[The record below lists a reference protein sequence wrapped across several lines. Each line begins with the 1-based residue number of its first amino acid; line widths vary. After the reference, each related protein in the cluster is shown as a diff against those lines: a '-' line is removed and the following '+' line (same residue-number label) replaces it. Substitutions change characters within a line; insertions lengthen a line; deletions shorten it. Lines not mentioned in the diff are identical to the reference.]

1 MIERP
6 RASSHI
12 DTVRQLERV
21 HVAPHD
27 PASPTRVPVTAM
39 AARRRLSAEDDDKD
53 RLHHQQALSG
63 WLDCL
68 TIEVQHR
75 DSQSFYRARSSQRFF
90 FVLRSEC
97 SEPLLRS
104 FADDSLATEHGSIR
118 ITTDSSAF
126 VTTLAE
132 HSFQVVT
139 PFVVIHMRAADDTER
154 SAWLDA
160 LHAAIQC
167 TSVPPVL
174 PQRVLHDARHDV
186 PELYEVLYAT
196 RKPLGMGLSQQP
208 NGQWAE
214 VSRADATAGMFVGSF
229 LNAINSQPV
238 LLLPF
243 EEVLQRLQNW
253 TPPMLLEFRSAPYM
267 AGQLLKRHR
276 GAGRRTSA
284 GRIGAGAGGMLRAA
298 ADPTEWVEASYSLD
312 SSRVLRYRLSP
323 SPQDAKK
330 RMSRFEAMTA
340 AASGGL
346 SRMREAVKQQLSG
359 RGATLQQAANSGA
372 GRGSMN
378 VDSGSVGGT
387 FLMRGGCV
395 RTVTPEEAGI
405 QHAFLLLNGTER
417 LVLAAPDEATRDC
430 WCAHL
435 HYAFAIANGGGF
447 IRRDAEEALASVSP
461 SPMSSAV
468 SSSGG
473 THEAAGASASEGGG
487 GGGSGSGS
495 GSGTVERG
503 TTLHDMMNRT

>member
-1 MIERP
+1 MKRGYADYSADERWE
-6 RASSHI
+6 A
-12 DTVRQLERV
+12 D
-21 HVAPHD
+21 VA
-27 PASPTRVPVTAM
+27 V
-39 AARRRLSAEDDDKD
+39 
-53 RLHHQQALSG
+53 
-63 WLDCL
+63 
-68 TIEVQHR
+68 
-75 DSQSFYRARSSQRFF
+75 
-90 FVLRSEC
+90 
-97 SEPLLRS
+97 
-104 FADDSLATEHGSIR
+104 
-118 ITTDSSAF
+118 
-126 VTTLAE
+126 
-132 HSFQVVT
+132 
-139 PFVVIHMRAADDTER
+139 
-154 SAWLDA
+154 
-160 LHAAIQC
+160 
-167 TSVPPVL
+167 
-174 PQRVLHDARHDV
+174 
-186 PELYEVLYAT
+186 
-196 RKPLGMGLSQQP
+196 
-208 NGQWAE
+208 
-214 VSRADATAGMFVGSF
+214 
-229 LNAINSQPV
+229 
-238 LLLPF
+238 
-243 EEVLQRLQNW
+243 
-253 TPPMLLEFRSAPYM
+253 
-267 AGQLLKRHR
+267 
-276 GAGRRTSA
+276 
-284 GRIGAGAGGMLRAA
+284 IGAGAGGMLRAA

-487 GGGSGSGS
+487 GGGSGSGR
-495 GSGTVERG
+495 GTVELWNCG
-503 TTLHDMMNRT
+503 TWNHIT